1 MNRSFLLPA
10 LTFLTAIFFVLK
22 LVQLQLVDNYYSS
35 LSKNNA
41 LIERAVYPE
50 RGFIYDRN
58 GELLVAN
65 KPSYDLMVIPENL
78 SHFDTLELLSL
89 IDLSRK
95 KLEDVLKKANRYSKK
110 LPSTVASQLSQE
122 THAVLQ
128 EKIWKY
134 DGFYLQKK
142 SIRDYRKPIASN
154 VLGYV
159 SEVNS
164 NDLKKD
170 PYYSRGELI
179 GRQGIEKYYEKY
191 LRGIKG
197 KEFLQKDKFNRV
209 IGTYEGGRYDSPPIQ
224 ALDISL
230 TLDIGLQEY
239 GEALL
244 QNKRGGIVAIEPSS
258 GEILALVSAPNYDP
272 DILVG
277 RERSVNYRKL
287 ALDTLAK
294 PLFDRSL
301 QAQYAPGSPF
311 KVLNALIALQENV
324 ITPKTQFTCD
334 KGHFYAR
341 GAFMECHCPLRTKND
356 LTKAIYKSCNSY
368 FAKTYK
374 GIINTS
380 DQPDESIERWK
391 KHLLSFGLGNYLG
404 YDLPTGKPG
413 YIPGAAYY
421 NKVYGENGWKAPTVI
436 SNAIGQ
442 GEVLTTP
449 IQMANFAS
457 AIANRGFYIQPHF
470 MKSISGEVQ
479 LNFHEKRK
487 TTIDSAHFETII
499 DGMHKVVEYGTAR
512 IARIKGIEVCGK
524 TGTVENF
531 ISLNG
536 EKTQLTDHSMFI
548 AFAPKE
554 NPKIALA
561 VFIENGYWGARWAAP
576 IASLMIEKYLNKEIK
591 RNWLENRMLNG
602 SLLAEYKKPH
612 TGKPFKINQ

>member
-1 MNRSFLLPA
+1 MNRNFLLPA
-10 LTFLTAIFFVLK
+10 LTFLTAIFFILK
-22 LVQLQLVDNYYSS
+22 LVQLQLVNNYYSS

-58 GELLVAN
+58 GKLLVAN
-65 KPSYDLMVIPENL
+65 KPSYDLMLIPENL
-78 SHFDTLELLSL
+78 SPFDTLELLSL

-154 VLGYV
+154 ILGYV

-164 NDLKKD
+164 NDLQKD

-224 ALDISL
+224 ARDISL

-272 DILVG
+272 GILVG
-277 RERSVNYRKL
+277 RERSANYRKL

-301 QAQYAPGSPF
+301 QAQGTPAHSWQAVAAGGTSIGE
-311 KVLNALIALQENV
+311 KGMMVAAKTLALTAMQLMDDAALRSQIKKEF
-324 ITPKTQFTCD
+324 IET
-334 KGHFYAR
+334 R
-341 GAFMECHCPLRTKND
+341 GAEFK
-356 LTKAIYKSCNSY
+356 
-368 FAKTYK
+368 
-374 GIINTS
+374 
-380 DQPDESIERWK
+380 
-391 KHLLSFGLGNYLG
+391 
-404 YDLPTGKPG
+404 
-413 YIPGAAYY
+413 YIPLLGDR
-421 NKVYGENGWKAPTVI
+421 EP
-436 SNAIGQ
+436 
-442 GEVLTTP
+442 
-449 IQMANFAS
+449 
-457 AIANRGFYIQPHF
+457 
-470 MKSISGEVQ
+470 
-479 LNFHEKRK
+479 
-487 TTIDSAHFETII
+487 
-499 DGMHKVVEYGTAR
+499 
-512 IARIKGIEVCGK
+512 
-524 TGTVENF
+524 
-531 ISLNG
+531 
-536 EKTQLTDHSMFI
+536 
-548 AFAPKE
+548 
-554 NPKIALA
+554 ALD
-561 VFIENGYWGARWAAP
+561 Y
-576 IASLMIEKYLNKEIK
+576 
-591 RNWLENRMLNG
+591 RN
-602 SLLAEYKKPH
+602 
-612 TGKPFKINQ
+612 